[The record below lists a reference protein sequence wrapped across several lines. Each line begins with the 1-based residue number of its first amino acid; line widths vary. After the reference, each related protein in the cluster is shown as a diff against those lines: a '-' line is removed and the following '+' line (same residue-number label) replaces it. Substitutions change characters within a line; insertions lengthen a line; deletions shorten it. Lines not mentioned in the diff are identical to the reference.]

1 MNEMHNLNVHCI
13 FTYSSYVEVGR
24 PTFFR
29 LILEQSEVH
38 VPIGQFQ
45 SMPFGS
51 SYNMGLGL
59 IQSYKINL

>member
-29 LILEQSEVH
+29 LILEFLFWKSTL
-38 VPIGQFQ
+38 F
-45 SMPFGS
+45 
-51 SYNMGLGL
+51 
-59 IQSYKINL
+59 